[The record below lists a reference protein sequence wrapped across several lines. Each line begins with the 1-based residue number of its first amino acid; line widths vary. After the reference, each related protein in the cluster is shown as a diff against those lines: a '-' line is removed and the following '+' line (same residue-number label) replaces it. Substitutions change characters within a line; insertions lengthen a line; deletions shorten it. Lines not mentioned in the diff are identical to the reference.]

1 MLLQHHGYLLL
12 HKVLDQIYD
21 VSKLN
26 DIQNKLGV
34 KLVAKYDGRILNEE
48 KVIL

>member
-1 MLLQHHGYLLL
+1 VGVRKNAKGESVVHVGYL
-12 HKVLDQIYD
+12 
-21 VSKLN
+21 S

-34 KLVAKYDGRILNEE
+34 KLVAKYDGMILNEE